1 MRLES
6 YSDMFVHWLHM
17 ADLWCIISADE
28 LSSHVA
34 PRLKYSSVCN
44 SSSEVN
50 WSGGMLWCLNG
61 RVCCFLLGGQPI
73 IVGV

>member
-1 MRLES
+1 MES
-6 YSDMFVHWLHM
+6 YSDTFGHWLHM

-28 LSSHVA
+28 LSSYVA

-50 WSGGMLWCLNG
+50 WSGGMLPERNG
-61 RVCCFLLGGQPI
+61 LLLPVGGGQ
-73 IVGV
+73 